1 MSLTDDYQNIQTKDR
16 CPSTVVA
23 ANVSENSQIG
33 SSCISWS
40 EGQGN
45 ALGRLSGEYEVK
57 LLIIIMVCRRGAGD
71 TRFTLG
77 LFGLRC
83 RFGPEFKE

>member
-1 MSLTDDYQNIQTKDR
+1 MSLTKDYQNIPTKIPF
-16 CPSTVVA
+16 PSTVVA

-33 SSCISWS
+33 ASCVSWS

-57 LLIIIMVCRRGAGD
+57 LLIIIMFCRRGAGD